1 MHTTC
6 LTLDLRSTSLL
17 MDPAFCRRCC
27 RCCRNPR
34 VDRDT
39 WYPFFSKC
47 GQCRGYIFGASSDM
61 QRQLGACGCLVAL
74 RTSCQTALE
83 ATCTRLY
90 PHHAPYVRLS
100 HCLAEM
106 ELSTAPTVKAL
117 TKENSTS
124 AVSARIIEQILKRS
138 TKIETPRAGTTYLS
152 RSRRPGREPPHKLPS
167 KQVGLVRHRLPRD
180 LPRRR

>member
-17 MDPAFCRRCC
+17 TDPAFCRRCC
-27 RCCRNPR
+27 RRCCRNPR

-83 ATCTRLY
+83 ATCTRLCTRIMLLTCVCLTVLQRWSS
-90 PHHAPYVRLS
+90 PRPLLSRHSQRKTPPRLS
-100 HCLAEM
+100 QHG
-106 ELSTAPTVKAL
+106 LSNRSSNAAP
-117 TKENSTS
+117 
-124 AVSARIIEQILKRS
+124 
-138 TKIETPRAGTTYLS
+138 G
-152 RSRRPGREPPHKLPS
+152 SRRPGE
-167 KQVGLVRHRLPRD
+167 VRRI
-180 LPRRR
+180 